1 MPEGNPM
8 SILFDEIHQQPAAI
22 ERALTANAA
31 GAQALVDE
39 IKKRDIRYVIF
50 AARGTSDNA
59 ATYAKYLWQITA
71 GLPCGLA
78 APSVHTLYDA
88 KVAFRDALV
97 VGVSQSGAGEDV
109 NEVISQA
116 KAAGALTAAITN
128 TPTSAL
134 AGIAD
139 HVLLCQAELEKA
151 VAATKT
157 YTTTL
162 AIFAQLGAM
171 LGGDKALLDCV
182 YRLPQAAADTLAM
195 LPGRIE
201 PVASTLYHA
210 ERMVTVARGLH
221 LCTAIESSLKI
232 AETTGTATQSYSSAD
247 LLHGPIAA
255 VGRRTPVLVFQP
267 GGATFESLNGVVDK
281 LNDRGARVIRINA
294 TENADIP
301 LHASEAELLAPV
313 VDILP
318 AQLLA
323 YHLTVTRGLDPDQ
336 PNGLSKVTITR

>member
-1 MPEGNPM
+1 
-8 SILFDEIHQQPAAI
+8 
-22 ERALTANAA
+22 
-31 GAQALVDE
+31 
-39 IKKRDIRYVIF
+39 
-50 AARGTSDNA
+50 
-59 ATYAKYLWQITA
+59 
-71 GLPCGLA
+71 
-78 APSVHTLYDA
+78 
-88 KVAFRDALV
+88 
-97 VGVSQSGAGEDV
+97 
-109 NEVISQA
+109 
-116 KAAGALTAAITN
+116 
-128 TPTSAL
+128 
-134 AGIAD
+134 
-139 HVLLCQAELEKA
+139 
-151 VAATKT
+151 
-157 YTTTL
+157 
-162 AIFAQLGAM
+162 
-171 LGGDKALLDCV
+171 
-182 YRLPQAAADTLAM
+182 M

-232 AETTGTATQSYSSAD
+232 AETTGTATQAYSSAD

-281 LNDRGARVIRINA
+281 LTDRGARVIRINA

-301 LHASEAELLAPV
+301 LHASESELLAPV

>member
-1 MPEGNPM
+1 M

-116 KAAGALTAAITN
+116 KAAGALT
-128 TPTSAL
+128 
-134 AGIAD
+134 
-139 HVLLCQAELEKA
+139 
-151 VAATKT
+151 
-157 YTTTL
+157 
-162 AIFAQLGAM
+162 
-171 LGGDKALLDCV
+171 
-182 YRLPQAAADTLAM
+182 
-195 LPGRIE
+195 
-201 PVASTLYHA
+201 
-210 ERMVTVARGLH
+210 
-221 LCTAIESSLKI
+221 
-232 AETTGTATQSYSSAD
+232 
-247 LLHGPIAA
+247 
-255 VGRRTPVLVFQP
+255 
-267 GGATFESLNGVVDK
+267 
-281 LNDRGARVIRINA
+281 
-294 TENADIP
+294 
-301 LHASEAELLAPV
+301 
-313 VDILP
+313 
-318 AQLLA
+318 
-323 YHLTVTRGLDPDQ
+323 
-336 PNGLSKVTITR
+336 